1 MTTSRISR
9 PRQTISPAMP
19 TIFNTV
25 SSIEITSKS
34 IVTYFN
40 FEYNTFLKK
49 MHRLFQ
55 DILRTRPLRHRSSK
69 ESSILYPSSVFSYSP
84 PLCFFLLRLSE
95 YTSPYIK
102 VYHIPALCV
111 NNQRGRDGDTA
122 YRDGAAA
129 LSPRHRRAA
138 LPPFRIPPPRDRGAA
153 RPRLSCS
160 L

>member
-55 DILRTRPLRHRSSK
+55 DILRTRPLPAQILKRK
-69 ESSILYPSSVFSYSP
+69 LYPISV
-84 PLCFFLLRLSE
+84 LCFFIFPAPLLFLLRLFE

-111 NNQRGRDGDTA
+111 NKQRGRDRDTA

-138 LPPFRIPPPRDRGAA
+138 RPPFRIPPPRDRGAA